1 MQETRPGAKSK
12 TSIPIR
18 ELVEPATV
26 VPPDLPIRDVKAR
39 LDDEPISCLVVAT
52 DRRPVGLVM
61 SLHLDRALSQQ
72 YGVALYHKKPV
83 SYVMDPEPL
92 IIDGER
98 PVEMVAGMAMSRD
111 KIKIY
116 DHIIVTE
123 GELLTGIVSVQ
134 EMLLTLAAMQNKR
147 TMELMQMTNQLKK
160 EVDDRQKAEKALL
173 KSKKDTE
180 YMHQQ
185 LARAYDRLQEVDKM
199 KTDFL
204 STVSHELR
212 TPLTSVL
219 GFAEMVQLKLEEII
233 FPKIDAE
240 DKKAQRAI
248 NTVSRNVAII
258 HKESKRLTA
267 LINDVLDI
275 AKMEAG
281 KIEWKSQPVIVPDI
295 CQQAADATMALFN
308 RKHLELR
315 LEVSRDLPEI
325 LGDPDRLVQV
335 VINLLSNAV
344 KFTDAGHV
352 RLRAAMDRGQI
363 RVDVQDT
370 GMGISPED
378 RDKVFEKFKQVGDT
392 LTDKPTGTGL
402 GLTICKQIV
411 EHHGGTIWVESEQG
425 KGSTFSFTLPL
436 EGRDKPKI
444 KKYNLDHVLKRIH
457 DHIRQGAADGSAQ
470 QSEDRLILVVDDDES
485 IREYLRQL
493 LEENDYQVIEAADGL
508 QALEVLRTKRPALTI
523 LDVQMP
529 HMTGLDVAATMKKDP
544 ALAHIPIVIHS
555 VEGNMEEGYKI
566 GVDRYFTK
574 PVMQKVFLQEV
585 SELVAA
591 RPSNK
596 KVMVVDESPA
606 KVQAFTQVLSG
617 QGCTVLEAMDLEACV
632 RLAVEERPVIVIV
645 NALFARRHDL
655 VRTLRFGKKLEGIYF
670 ILIGESNKAPEG
682 GGAARSPAVNGMPA

>member
-1 MQETRPGAKSK
+1 MHDTRPGPKSK
-12 TSIPIR
+12 ASICIR
-18 ELVEPATV
+18 DLVEHATV
-26 VPPDLPIRDVKAR
+26 VPPDMPIRDVKTR
-39 LDDEPISCLVVAT
+39 LDDEPISCLVVALEQ
-52 DRRPVGLVM
+52 RPVGLVM

-92 IIDGER
+92 VIDGET
-98 PVEMVAGMAMSRD
+98 PVEQVAGMAMSRD

-116 DHIIVTE
+116 DHLIVTE
-123 GELLTGIVSVQ
+123 QGRLAGIVSVQ
-134 EMLLTLAAMQNKR
+134 EMLLTLAAMQGKR
-147 TMELMQMTNQLKK
+147 TMELMALTGQLKK
-160 EVDDRQKAEKALL
+160 EVEDRQTAEKALRA
-173 KSKKDTE
+173 SKQATE
-180 YMHQQ
+180 SMHRQ
-185 LARAYDRLQEVDKM
+185 LAQAYDRLREVDQM

-219 GFAEMVQLKLEEII
+219 GFAEMVQLKLEEVI

-240 DKKAQRAI
+240 DRTAQRAI
-248 NTVSRNVAII
+248 STVSRNVAII
-258 HKESKRLTA
+258 HKESRRLTA

-281 KIEWKSQPVIVPDI
+281 RIEWKSLPLAMPDV
-295 CQQAADATMALFN
+295 CRQAADATMALFA

-315 LEVSRDLPEI
+315 LEIRPNLPEL

-344 KFTDAGHV
+344 KFTEAGHV
-352 RLRAAMDRGQI
+352 TLRAGLDKGMI

-370 GMGISPED
+370 GPGIRPED
-378 RDKVFEKFKQVGDT
+378 KDKVFEKFKQVGDT

-411 EHHGGTIWVESEQG
+411 EHHGGSIWVESQPGQG
-425 KGSTFSFTLPL
+425 ATFSFTLPL
-436 EGRDKPKI
+436 AGRATPAV
-444 KKYNLDHVLKRIH
+444 KKYNLDDVLRRIH
-457 DHIRQGAADGSAQ
+457 DHIRLTPRGHG
-470 QSEDRLILVVDDDES
+470 EDDRRILVVDDDES

-493 LEENDYQVIEAADGL
+493 LEENGYRVVEAGDGL
-508 QALEVLRTKRPALTI
+508 QALEQLRRQRPALVI

-529 HMTGLDVAATMKKDP
+529 HMNGLDVAATMKKDP

-555 VEGNMEEGYKI
+555 VEGNMEEGYRI

-585 SELVAA
+585 AELVAA

-596 KVMVVDESPA
+596 KIMVVDESPA
-606 KVQAFTQVLSG
+606 KVQAFSQVLAG
-617 QGCTVLEAMDLEACV
+617 QGYTVIEATSVEACCS
-632 RLAVEERPVIVIV
+632 LAALEKPVIIIV
-645 NALFARRHDL
+645 NALLARRHDL
-655 VRTLRFGKKLEGIYF
+655 VKTLRFKQGLEGLFF
-670 ILIGESNKAPEG
+670 ILIGESRQAAPAPG
-682 GGAARSPAVNGMPA
+682 LQP

>member
-1 MQETRPGAKSK
+1 MVA
-12 TSIPIR
+12 
-18 ELVEPATV
+18 VE
-26 VPPDLPIRDVKAR
+26 RK
-39 LDDEPISCLVVAT
+39 
-52 DRRPVGLVM
+52 PVGLVM

-92 IIDGER
+92 IIDGET
-98 PVEMVAGMAMSRD
+98 PVEMVAGMAMSRE

-123 GELLTGIVSVQ
+123 QTLLTGIVSVQ
-134 EMLLTLAAMQNKR
+134 ELLLTLAAMQNKR
-147 TMELMQMTNQLKK
+147 TMELVEMTGQLQK
-160 EVDDRQKAEKALL
+160 EVEDRQKAEHALL
-173 KSKKDTE
+173 KSKKATE

-185 LARAYDRLQEVDKM
+185 LAKAYDRLREVDKM

-219 GFAEMVQLKLEEII
+219 GFAEMVQLKLEEVI
-233 FPKIDAE
+233 FPKMDPE

-258 HKESKRLTA
+258 HKESRRLTA

-281 KIEWKSQPVIVPDI
+281 KIEWKSLPLAVPEI
-295 CQQAADATMALFN
+295 CRQAADATMALFA
-308 RKHLELR
+308 RKHLQLR
-315 LEVSRDLPEI
+315 MEVQRDLPEL

-352 RLRAAMDRGQI
+352 TLRARLDKGMI

-370 GMGISPED
+370 GMGIRPED
-378 RDKVFEKFKQVGDT
+378 KDKVFEKFKQVGDT

-411 EHHGGTIWVESEQG
+411 EHHGGAIWVESEPGQG
-425 KGSTFSFTLPL
+425 ATFSFTLPL
-436 EGRDKPKI
+436 EGHNQPKI
-444 KKYNLDHVLKRIH
+444 KKYNLDDVLKRIH
-457 DHIRQGAADGSAQ
+457 DHIRHSPQGPDGD
-470 QSEDRLILVVDDDES
+470 EKLVLVVDDDES
-485 IREYLRQL
+485 IREYMRQL
-493 LEENDYQVIEAADGL
+493 LEENNYQVMEAEDGL
-508 QALEVLRTKRPALTI
+508 QALELLQTHRPALVI

-529 HMTGLDVAATMKKDP
+529 HMTGLDVAAAMKKNP
-544 ALAHIPIVIHS
+544 ALAYIPIVIHS

-596 KVMVVDESPA
+596 KIMVVDESAA
-606 KVQAFTQVLSG
+606 KVQAFSQVLTT
-617 QGCTVLEAMDLEACV
+617 QGYTVIEAMNVEACC
-632 RLAVEERPVIVIV
+632 RLAEQEKPVIIVV
-645 NALFARRHDL
+645 NALLARRHDL
-655 VRTLRFGKKLEGIYF
+655 VKTLRFEKGLEGIYF
-670 ILIGESNKAPEG
+670 ILIGEARKAALPGQEAHRPG
-682 GGAARSPAVNGMPA
+682 VQA